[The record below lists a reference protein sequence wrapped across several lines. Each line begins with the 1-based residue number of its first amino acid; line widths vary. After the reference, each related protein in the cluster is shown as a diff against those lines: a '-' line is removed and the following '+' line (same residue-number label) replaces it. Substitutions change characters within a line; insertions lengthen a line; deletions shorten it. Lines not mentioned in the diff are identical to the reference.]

1 MISMNNTYHYL
12 YKIYYGN
19 GVEDILVYLG
29 RTNQKLKDRL
39 RCHFFKK
46 PIVRVLDLKQV
57 SKIEY
62 AEFKTEAD
70 MFLYEIYY
78 INKYKPPLNVDDVA
92 KDDLT
97 VELPEVTFIEY
108 KDPIIDKWRKDLFA
122 KSLQETEME
131 NRLKVI
137 LEELSSL
144 REQYHSDT
152 NMSENDYY
160 DKKEALEK
168 EYKETHKKLYGK

>member
-1 MISMNNTYHYL
+1 MSHYL
-12 YKIYYGN
+12 YRIYYEN
-19 GVEDILVYLG
+19 ETDDILVYLG

-46 PIVRVLDLKQV
+46 PMARVLDLKQV

-62 AEFKTEAD
+62 AEFQTEAD

-78 INKYKPPLNVDDVA
+78 INKFKPLLNVDDVA
-92 KDDLT
+92 KDNLT

-122 KSLQETEME
+122 KSLQETEMK

-137 LEELSSL
+137 TEELFSL
-144 REQYHSDT
+144 RKQYHLDT
-152 NMSENDYY
+152 NMSEDNYY
-160 DKKEALEK
+160 DKKETLEK
-168 EYKETHKKLYGK
+168 EYKEIHKKLYGK

>member
-1 MISMNNTYHYL
+1 MSHYL
-12 YKIYYGN
+12 YKIYYEN
-19 GVEDILVYLG
+19 GADDVLVYLG

-92 KDDLT
+92 KDALT
-97 VELPEVTFIEY
+97 VALPEVPFTEY
-108 KDPIIDKWRKDLFA
+108 NDPIIDKWRKDLFA
-122 KSLQETEME
+122 KSLQEVEME
-131 NRLKVI
+131 HKLKI
-137 LEELSSL
+137 IMEELSSL
-144 REQYHSDT
+144 RKQYHVDT
-152 NMSENDYY
+152 NMMEDDYY
-160 DKKEALEK
+160 NKKESLEK
-168 EYKETHKKLYGK
+168 EYKEIHKKLYGK

>member
-1 MISMNNTYHYL
+1 MPHYL
-12 YKIYYGN
+12 YKIYYEN
-19 GVEDILVYLG
+19 ETDDILVYLG
-29 RTNQKLKDRL
+29 RTNQRLKDRL

-46 PIVRVLDLKQV
+46 PIVRVLDLKLV

-78 INKYKPPLNVDDVA
+78 INKFKPLLNVDDVA
-92 KDDLT
+92 KDNLT

-131 NRLKVI
+131 NRLKAI
-137 LEELSSL
+137 TEELCSL
-144 REQYHSDT
+144 RKQYHLNT
-152 NMSENDYY
+152 NMSEEDNYY
-160 DKKEALEK
+160 DKKETLEK
-168 EYKETHKKLYGK
+168 EYKEIHKKLYGK